1 MRQPHRLRR
10 RSAEHAA
17 RVRRAALG
25 AAVLLL
31 AQSALAPST
40 FAQSRDVPLP
50 PRLDPA
56 PTVFTITPKELAD
69 KPKDPST
76 LTAAQLAAPS
86 APVRPPNAATLAP
99 RAEGRGNTTSIDEI
113 VVIGTTSHLPDLGS
127 RWRARQ
133 QAAEQDAQGN
143 AHLTVLPLYDPEH
156 PTAFES
162 LLAPPEM
169 QRMGYIDLFRVRFG
183 HRTKP
188 AE

>member
-1 MRQPHRLRR
+1 
-10 RSAEHAA
+10 
-17 RVRRAALG
+17 
-25 AAVLLL
+25 VLLL
-31 AQSALAPST
+31 AQSG
-40 FAQSRDVPLP
+40 FAQLKDVPLP

-56 PTVFTITPKELAD
+56 PTVFTISPKDLSD

-76 LTAAQLAAPS
+76 LTAAQLAATA
-86 APVRPPNAATLAP
+86 APARPPNAAVLAP
-99 RAEGRGNTTSIDEI
+99 RTEGRGNTTSIDEI
-113 VVIGTTSHLPDLGS
+113 VVIGTSSHLPDLGS

-133 QAAEQDAQGN
+133 QAAEEDSQGN

-156 PTAFES
+156 PTTFDS
-162 LLAPPEM
+162 QLAPPEM